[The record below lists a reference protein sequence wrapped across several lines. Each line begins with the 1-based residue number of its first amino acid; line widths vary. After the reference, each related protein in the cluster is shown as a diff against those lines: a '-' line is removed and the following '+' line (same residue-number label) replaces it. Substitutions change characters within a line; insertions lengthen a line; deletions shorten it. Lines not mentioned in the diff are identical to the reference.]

1 LVVKADELRAW
12 REQTGY
18 TQTEAAARFFK
29 VTRTTVQN
37 WESGVTPI
45 PAAVETACDVWA
57 RRVRQ
62 EAAGYGPVTL
72 IYSDGPMFRS
82 PYGPQQRAQMLH
94 QEPYAMNAQA
104 IARVCELWGRPDFY
118 NPFVVERGG
127 RDLWNEMEL
136 GRAVAG
142 DDKDAPT
149 RVNLLRRC
157 ADAIRALAAD
167 ARANISLTVWNGP
180 ATPTPSQRADRER
193 RIEAIAAELDV
204 LAVATPQGIVS
215 YQQVEERFTALRG
228 LGKSAANALV
238 SDVAKAF
245 VALDA
250 LPFDPS

>member
-1 LVVKADELRAW
+1 MRADELRAW

-18 TQTEAAARFFK
+18 TQAEAAARFFK

-37 WESGVTPI
+37 WESGVTSI

-62 EAAGYGPVTL
+62 EMAGYGPVTL

-82 PYGPQQRAQMLH
+82 PYGPQQRGQMLH

-104 IARVCELWGRPDFY
+104 IARVCELWGRPDFF
-118 NPFVVERGG
+118 NPFVVETGG

-136 GRAVAG
+136 ARVVSG
-142 DDKDAPT
+142 DDSNAPT

-157 ADAIRALAAD
+157 AETIHALAED

-180 ATPTPSQRADRER
+180 ALPTAVQRADREA
-193 RIEAIAAELDV
+193 RISAIANELDS
-204 LAVATPQGIVS
+204 LALAAPQGLVS
-215 YQQVEERFTALRG
+215 YQKVEERFTALRG
-228 LGKSAANALV
+228 LGKSASNALV

-245 VALDA
+245 VELDA
-250 LPFDPS
+250 LPPAT